1 MNPLLNEL
9 NGYTNINLILQLF
22 ARSLLFLYDKV
33 TYARYKY
40 FYKNNLILYKYHC
53 ANFKPRHLILFVA
66 FFFMGIKCNEHCSC
80 ATT

>member
-40 FYKNNLILYKYHC
+40 FCKNNLILYKYHC
-53 ANFKPRHLILFVA
+53 ANFYLWV
-66 FFFMGIKCNEHCSC
+66 
-80 ATT
+80 